1 MSTSS
6 YGPSSRPSRSC
17 AMSRLIVAATAYYRP
32 THDRAP
38 AWAFAAC
45 DGTVGVSRARLPLD
59 TIGRP
64 PSTGGLASVD
74 PRRYSGVQIG
84 PINPDPSLLG
94 GAGGLVTQVLGLV
107 MYICLVVC
115 VIAGLASGGMIAVG
129 GVSRNVEM
137 RSAGMRGLIYSIVG
151 VVVIGS
157 IVVIMN
163 TVFSRA
169 HS

>member
-1 MSTSS
+1 M
-6 YGPSSRPSRSC
+6 
-17 AMSRLIVAATAYYRP
+17 
-32 THDRAP
+32 
-38 AWAFAAC
+38 
-45 DGTVGVSRARLPLD
+45 
-59 TIGRP
+59 
-64 PSTGGLASVD
+64 
-74 PRRYSGVQIG
+74 QIG

-94 GAGGLVTQVLGLV
+94 GASGLIVQVLGLV
-107 MYICLVVC
+107 MYISLVAC

-137 RSAGMRGLIYSIVG
+137 RSAGVRGLLYSIVG

-157 IVVIMN
+157 ILVVMN

>member
-1 MSTSS
+1 
-6 YGPSSRPSRSC
+6 
-17 AMSRLIVAATAYYRP
+17 
-32 THDRAP
+32 
-38 AWAFAAC
+38 
-45 DGTVGVSRARLPLD
+45 
-59 TIGRP
+59 
-64 PSTGGLASVD
+64 
-74 PRRYSGVQIG
+74 VQIG

-94 GAGGLVTQVLGLV
+94 GASGLVTQVLGLV
-107 MYICLVVC
+107 MYISLVAC
-115 VIAGLASGGMIAVG
+115 IIAGLASGGMIAVG

>member
-1 MSTSS
+1 M
-6 YGPSSRPSRSC
+6 
-17 AMSRLIVAATAYYRP
+17 
-32 THDRAP
+32 
-38 AWAFAAC
+38 
-45 DGTVGVSRARLPLD
+45 
-59 TIGRP
+59 
-64 PSTGGLASVD
+64 
-74 PRRYSGVQIG
+74 QIG

-94 GAGGLVTQVLGLV
+94 GASGLIVQVLGLV
-107 MYICLVVC
+107 MYISLVAC

>member
-1 MSTSS
+1 M
-6 YGPSSRPSRSC
+6 
-17 AMSRLIVAATAYYRP
+17 
-32 THDRAP
+32 
-38 AWAFAAC
+38 
-45 DGTVGVSRARLPLD
+45 
-59 TIGRP
+59 
-64 PSTGGLASVD
+64 
-74 PRRYSGVQIG
+74 QIG

-94 GAGGLVTQVLGLV
+94 GASGLVTQLLGLV
-107 MYICLVVC
+107 MYISLVAC

-137 RSAGMRGLIYSIVG
+137 RSAGVRGLLYSIVG

-157 IVVIMN
+157 ILVVMN

>member
-1 MSTSS
+1 
-6 YGPSSRPSRSC
+6 
-17 AMSRLIVAATAYYRP
+17 
-32 THDRAP
+32 
-38 AWAFAAC
+38 
-45 DGTVGVSRARLPLD
+45 
-59 TIGRP
+59 
-64 PSTGGLASVD
+64 
-74 PRRYSGVQIG
+74 VQIG

-94 GAGGLVTQVLGLV
+94 GASGLIVQVLGLV
-107 MYICLVVC
+107 MYISLVAC

-157 IVVIMN
+157 IVVVMN

>member
-1 MSTSS
+1 
-6 YGPSSRPSRSC
+6 
-17 AMSRLIVAATAYYRP
+17 
-32 THDRAP
+32 
-38 AWAFAAC
+38 
-45 DGTVGVSRARLPLD
+45 
-59 TIGRP
+59 
-64 PSTGGLASVD
+64 
-74 PRRYSGVQIG
+74 VQIG

-94 GAGGLVTQVLGLV
+94 GASGLVTQVLGLV
-107 MYICLVVC
+107 MYISLVAC

-137 RSAGMRGLIYSIVG
+137 RSAGVRGLLYSIVG

-157 IVVIMN
+157 ILVVMN

>member
-1 MSTSS
+1 
-6 YGPSSRPSRSC
+6 
-17 AMSRLIVAATAYYRP
+17 
-32 THDRAP
+32 
-38 AWAFAAC
+38 
-45 DGTVGVSRARLPLD
+45 
-59 TIGRP
+59 
-64 PSTGGLASVD
+64 
-74 PRRYSGVQIG
+74 VQIG
-84 PINPDPSLLG
+84 PINPDPTLLG
-94 GAGGLVTQVLGLV
+94 GASGLVTQVLGLV
-107 MYICLVVC
+107 MYISLVAC

-157 IVVIMN
+157 ILVVMN